1 MPERIR
7 RSINPWAAVA
17 AYAARWWLPLG
28 AVACQRMLQGCLPEK
43 LQPQGTGSFHVLP
56 GNLAGRVA
64 VLLFDGLDQGFVLV
78 KGLRPAV
85 SCRQRGPWRMDEVG
99 GQAVQQVLQNTI
111 VGGTPDGRVE
121 LEVCGDS
128 GLVIR
133 ILELPVPVKKG
144 LKPHEVR
151 ELAGPGRLP
160 GSFLFEKYP
169 HVIDLD
175 DLLRVN
181 LGNLQPPGYSLKEAL
196 LLEAGQRLPDGGPG
210 DAEAL
215 GK

>member
-1 MPERIR
+1 MGPVG
-7 RSINPWAAVA
+7 W
-17 AYAARWWLPLG
+17 
-28 AVACQRMLQGCLPEK
+28 QRMLQRCLPEK
-43 LQPQGTGSFHVLP
+43 LQPQGPGSFHMLP
-56 GNLAGRVA
+56 GNFAGGVA

-78 KGLRPAV
+78 KGLGPAV
-85 SCRQRGPWRMDEVG
+85 SARQRGPWCVDEVR
-99 GQAVQQVLQNTI
+99 GQAVQQVLQDTI
-111 VGGTPDGRVE
+111 VGGTPDCGME
-121 LEVCGDS
+121 LQVCGDS

-151 ELAGPGRLP
+151 ELAGPGCLP
-160 GSFLFEKYP
+160 GSFLFEEYP
-169 HVIDLD
+169 HVINLD

-181 LGNLQPPGYSLKEAL
+181 LGNLQPPGHSLKEAL

-210 DAEAL
+210 DTEAF